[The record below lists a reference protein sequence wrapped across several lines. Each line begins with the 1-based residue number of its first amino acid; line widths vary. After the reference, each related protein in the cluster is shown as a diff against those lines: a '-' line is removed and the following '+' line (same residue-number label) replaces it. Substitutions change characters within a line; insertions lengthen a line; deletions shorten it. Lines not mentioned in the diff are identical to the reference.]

1 MTEPDDNRRMEP
13 LELTQGERISLESRL
28 VRIETKID
36 LSHTSYEQRLSRL
49 ENGLV
54 GTMVT
59 LLIAIAVWA
68 IDKF

>member
-1 MTEPDDNRRMEP
+1 MEKPENGP
-13 LELTQGERISLESRL
+13 LELTHGERISLEARL

-36 LSHTSYEQRLSRL
+36 LSLESYEKRLSRL

-54 GTMVT
+54 GTIVS